1 MSFISKIFTGGV
13 DINKALDIVSKGADK
28 LVFTQEERAD
38 LNKETTEGLS
48 QFIKDTAS
56 ENTARSITRRYV
68 AILVIVV
75 YLIIS
80 LVIIAIGIWSTQ
92 KALELVKLTNE
103 LDLGTA
109 FIAVIA
115 FFFSSYM
122 LKKFV
127 PESRPKKG
135 NQS

>member
-1 MSFISKIFTGGV
+1 MSFISKIFTNGV

-75 YLIIS
+75 YLLIS

-135 NQS
+135 NQ

>member
-13 DINKALDIVSKGADK
+13 DINKALDIVSKGSDK

-75 YLIIS
+75 YLLIS
-80 LVIIAIGIWSTQ
+80 LVIIGIGVFNTEI
-92 KALELVKLTNE
+92 ALELVKLTNE

-135 NQS
+135 NQ

>member
-75 YLIIS
+75 YLLIA
-80 LVIIAIGIWSTQ
+80 LVIIAIGIFNTAI
-92 KALELVKLTNE
+92 ALELVKLTNE
-103 LDLGTA
+103 LDLGVA
-109 FIAVIA
+109 FIAVIG

-127 PESRPKKG
+127 PEKRPKKE
-135 NQS
+135 

>member
-13 DINKALDIVSKGADK
+13 DINKAIDVVSKGADK

-75 YLIIS
+75 YLLIS

-135 NQS
+135 NQ

>member
-38 LNKETTEGLS
+38 LNKETTDGLS

-75 YLIIS
+75 YLLIS
-80 LVIIAIGIWSTQ
+80 LVIIGIGVFNTEI
-92 KALELVKLTNE
+92 ALELVKLTNE

-135 NQS
+135 NQ

>member
-38 LNKETTEGLS
+38 LNKETAEGLS

-75 YLIIS
+75 YLLIS
-80 LVIIAIGIWSTQ
+80 LVIIGIGIWSTQ

-135 NQS
+135 NQ

>member
-75 YLIIS
+75 YLLIS
-80 LVIIAIGIWSTQ
+80 LVIIGIGIWSTQ

-135 NQS
+135 NQ

>member
-13 DINKALDIVSKGADK
+13 DINKALDIVSKGSDK

-75 YLIIS
+75 YLLIS
-80 LVIIAIGIWSTQ
+80 LVIIGIGVFNTEI
-92 KALELVKLTNE
+92 ALELVKLTNE

-109 FIAVIA
+109 FIAVIS

-135 NQS
+135 NQ

>member
-75 YLIIS
+75 YLLIS

-135 NQS
+135 NQ

>member
-13 DINKALDIVSKGADK
+13 DINKAIDVVSKGADK
-28 LVFTQEERAD
+28 LVFTQEERAE

-75 YLIIS
+75 YLLIS
-80 LVIIAIGIWSTQ
+80 LVIIGIGVWSTQ

-135 NQS
+135 SQ

>member
-75 YLIIS
+75 YLLIS

>member
-1 MSFISKIFTGGV
+1 
-13 DINKALDIVSKGADK
+13 
-28 LVFTQEERAD
+28 

-75 YLIIS
+75 YLLIS

-135 NQS
+135 NQ